1 MKASPNPSK
10 GGALNPDTS
19 LISYFVL
26 RTSYF
31 LAFAVL
37 LIFSCHK
44 KQKKAEESF
53 FPVLSYIKSQVAH
66 IDTSIYP
73 IQKIIIIDST
83 HSDTTDVRREE
94 FRELAKDFLTLPD
107 LAEKQYAKRFKEE
120 KLYDA
125 SLNTVIINYSP
136 LNAEKEEIQGE
147 EVLIIPQA
155 PEDKVK
161 NIIINTMINNR
172 DGFLQKKMLW
182 KIDESF
188 QVTTISQKPGQ
199 PETTITLKVTWNE
212 TPIR

>member
-1 MKASPNPSK
+1 MK
-10 GGALNPDTS
+10 L
-19 LISYFVL
+19 L

-31 LAFAVL
+31 VFRTSGVFLLLLAF
-37 LIFSCHK
+37 SCKK
-44 KQKKAEESF
+44 KQKKKEEGF

-66 IDTSIYP
+66 VDTSIYP

-83 HSDTTDVRREE
+83 HSDTTDVSREQ
-94 FRELAKDFLTLPD
+94 FRELARDFLSLPD
-107 LAEKQYAKRFKEE
+107 LADIQYAKRYKEE
-120 KLYDA
+120 KLFDK

-136 LNAEKEEIQGE
+136 VDAEKEEIQGE
-147 EVLIIPQA
+147 EVLIVPDT
-155 PEDKVK
+155 PRDRVK

-199 PETTITLKVTWNE
+199 PETTNTLKVSWNE